1 MSMKIQFLIGTQKPW
16 AHLRLASGT
25 DGASRL
31 LTTGLAVGKMGY
43 PNHEV
48 SAMCGRI
55 YIPEDAGI
63 QMLRAAITDMAY
75 QAC

>member
-1 MSMKIQFLIGTQKPW
+1 MKIQFLIGTQKPW

-48 SAMCGRI
+48 SAVCGRI

>member
-1 MSMKIQFLIGTQKPW
+1 MKIQFLIGTQTQW
-16 AHLRLASGT
+16 ASLRLASGA
-25 DGASRL
+25 DGTSRL

-43 PNHEV
+43 PNQEV
-48 SAMCGRI
+48 SAMCGRV